1 MEINKIDGLEFLE
14 EKHYYK
20 FNGKYIPSV
29 SSIIKP
35 ISSSIYG
42 EIDKEILQKAADRGT
57 AVHWAIELLNTTG
70 AEIIENEFAGYFT
83 AYKKFREEHKNL
95 KVIASEIRTMH
106 PTLWYAG
113 TADEIYEDENGNY
126 ILTDTKT
133 SVNIEKAI
141 LIPQLTGY
149 REALQESQKINISK
163 CFVLHLKNDGNYI
176 FEEIQTDLSI
186 LLACI
191 KINNFVQKN
200 KNQFKYGGK

>member
-1 MEINKIDGLEFLE
+1 MKNAEGLQFFETE
-14 EKHYYK
+14 HQYK
-20 FNGKYIPSV
+20 FNGRFIPSV

-42 EIDKEILQKAADRGT
+42 EIDKEVLQKAADRGT
-57 AVHWAIELLNTTG
+57 AVHFAIELFNTTG
-70 AEIIENEFAGYFT
+70 AEIIENDFLGYFL

-95 KVIASEIRTMH
+95 KVVASEIRTMH
-106 PTLWYAG
+106 PVLWYAG

-126 ILTDTKT
+126 ILSDTKS

-149 REALQESQKINISK
+149 KEAIQETQKIKIHK

-176 FEEIQTDLSI
+176 FEEIQTDLNI